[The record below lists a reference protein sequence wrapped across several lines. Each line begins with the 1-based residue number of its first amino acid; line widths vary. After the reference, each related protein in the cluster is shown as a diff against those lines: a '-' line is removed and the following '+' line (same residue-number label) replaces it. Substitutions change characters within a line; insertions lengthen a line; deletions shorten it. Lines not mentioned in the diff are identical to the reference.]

1 MEMIVI
7 WTVILYVIIML
18 TSIPVGML
26 LAWLCSDEIVYR
38 RWFYLLF
45 FCFFFAYV
53 FFFIFFRN
61 ASILL
66 TLLYMMIITFMCIRK
81 SLRTA
86 GLKKLGKRKK

>member
-1 MEMIVI
+1 MEMIAVLGFA
-7 WTVILYVIIML
+7 LYVIIML

-81 SLRTA
+81 SLRSRKIA
-86 GLKKLGKRKK
+86 KKK